1 MSLSLEMVE
10 PCLFSPAEL
19 VDWLGFMKGEEFRSG
34 YVTILG
40 RPNVGKSTLINRVLG
55 EKIAV
60 ITEKP
65 QTTRHRILGVLTS
78 PASQLILLDTPG
90 IHRAR
95 SALNLAMVDTAIAAL
110 GEADVVCFLID
121 GTDPS
126 GPGTRHL
133 AGQLE
138 SSKAPTVAA
147 INKIDLLGDEGLRS
161 VMDKVRSMG
170 TYTDVIPVS
179 ALTGQGMKRLVR
191 ALEEL
196 LPPGPKYFPD
206 DQLTDLSLRFLTQ
219 EIIREKIM
227 LLTEQEIPYAAAVE
241 VTEFTEPKKEG
252 TTRIKA
258 TIHVERESQKGMLI
272 GRGGRMLKG
281 IGSLARKDIEKL
293 IGAPVFLGLWVKVE
307 KNWSKRP
314 EVLKRFGYARR
325 GGRER

>member
-1 MSLSLEMVE
+1 
-10 PCLFSPAEL
+10 
-19 VDWLGFMKGEEFRSG
+19 MKDEGFRSG
-34 YVTILG
+34 FVTILG
-40 RPNVGKSTLINRVLG
+40 RPNVGKSTLINRLLG

-60 ITEKP
+60 TTEKP
-65 QTTRHRILGVLTS
+65 QTTRHRILGILTS
-78 PASQLILLDTPG
+78 PTSQMILLDTPG

-95 SALNLAMVDTAIAAL
+95 SPLNLAMVETALAAL

-133 AGQLE
+133 AGRLE
-138 SSKAPTVAA
+138 SSQAPVMAA
-147 INKIDLLGDEGLRS
+147 INKIDLLGEDEGKS
-161 VMDKVRSMG
+161 AVDTVRGVG
-170 TYTDVIPVS
+170 TYADVIPVS
-179 ALTGQGMKRLVR
+179 ALTGRGLKRLVR

-206 DQLTDLSLRFLTQ
+206 DQLTDLSIRFLTQ

-227 LLTEQEIPYAAAVE
+227 LMTEQEIPYAAAVE
-241 VTEFTEPKKEG
+241 VTEFTEPKGKG
-252 TTRIKA
+252 TTRIRA
-258 TIHVERESQKGMLI
+258 TIHVERASQKGMLI
-272 GRGGRMLKG
+272 GRDGRMLKG

>member
-1 MSLSLEMVE
+1 
-10 PCLFSPAEL
+10 
-19 VDWLGFMKGEEFRSG
+19 MKDEEFRSG
-34 YVTILG
+34 FVTILG
-40 RPNVGKSTLINRVLG
+40 RPNVGKSTLINRLLG

-60 ITEKP
+60 TTEKP
-65 QTTRHRILGVLTS
+65 QTTRHRILGILTS
-78 PASQLILLDTPG
+78 PTSQMILLDTPG

-95 SALNLAMVDTAIAAL
+95 SPLNLAMVETALAAL

-126 GPGTRHL
+126 GAGTRHL
-133 AGQLE
+133 AGRLE
-138 SSKAPTVAA
+138 SSQAPVMAA
-147 INKIDLLGDEGLRS
+147 INKIDLLGEDEGKS
-161 VMDKVRSMG
+161 AVDTVRGVG
-170 TYTDVIPVS
+170 TYADVIPVS
-179 ALTGQGMKRLVR
+179 ALTGRGLKRLVR

-206 DQLTDLSLRFLTQ
+206 DQLTDLSIRFLTQ

-227 LLTEQEIPYAAAVE
+227 LMTEQEIPYAAAVE
-241 VTEFTEPKKEG
+241 VTEFTEPKGKG
-252 TTRIKA
+252 TTRIRA
-258 TIHVERESQKGMLI
+258 TIHVERASQKGMLI
-272 GRGGRMLKG
+272 GRDGRMLKG

-307 KNWSKRP
+307 KNWSKRT

>member
-1 MSLSLEMVE
+1 
-10 PCLFSPAEL
+10 
-19 VDWLGFMKGEEFRSG
+19 MKDEEFRSG
-34 YVTILG
+34 FVTILG
-40 RPNVGKSTLINRVLG
+40 RPNVGKSTLINRLLG

-60 ITEKP
+60 TTEKP
-65 QTTRHRILGVLTS
+65 QTTRHRILGILTS
-78 PASQLILLDTPG
+78 PTSQMILLDTPG

-95 SALNLAMVDTAIAAL
+95 SPLNLAMVETALAAL

-126 GPGTRHL
+126 GAGTRHL
-133 AGQLE
+133 AGRLE
-138 SSKAPTVAA
+138 SSQAPVMAA
-147 INKIDLLGDEGLRS
+147 INKIDLLGEDEGKS
-161 VMDKVRSMG
+161 AVDTVRGVG
-170 TYTDVIPVS
+170 TYADVIPVS
-179 ALTGQGMKRLVR
+179 ALTGRGLKRLVR

-206 DQLTDLSLRFLTQ
+206 DQLTDLSIRFLTQ

-227 LLTEQEIPYAAAVE
+227 LMTEQEIPYAAAVE
-241 VTEFTEPKKEG
+241 VTEFTEPKGKG
-252 TTRIKA
+252 TTRIRA
-258 TIHVERESQKGMLI
+258 TIHVERASQKGMLI
-272 GRGGRMLKG
+272 GRDGRMLKG